1 MITRKAKQFERS
13 LSRRSLLV
21 GGGQLLLTSALVG
34 RLFYLQVVAS
44 REYEALSDRNRFD
57 YVIMPPSRGRIFDAK
72 GRLLA
77 GNAEAYALN
86 IIPQFT
92 NDLYES
98 LRTLSNLVAL
108 EDELIS
114 ELIDNA
120 NSRPSFLPLT
130 IRDDLTQREVARVV
144 VRAPELPGVSFDR
157 IEKRIYPQGL
167 LTGHLTGYVGRVTKD
182 DIENG
187 RAHPELINSR
197 NGKSGIEYAFEEDL
211 RGHPGREQ
219 VLVNALGRPIK
230 KSVKE
235 QPVSGKDI
243 NLTIDIN
250 LQSYA
255 ASILKRG
262 RNKPLS
268 IDDPKVQR
276 AMSDDPELLQVLNT
290 SDGQVFEDLRGR
302 VVPSET
308 GSVIVIDIKTGGI
321 KAMVSTPTFDPNIM
335 SGRISHQ
342 EWDAL
347 INHPRT
353 PLLDRCIK
361 GQYAPGSTFKMV
373 VALAALEAGIINE
386 QSRFFCP
393 GHKELG
399 NAKFHCWNKNGH
411 GRVNVVEA
419 LEQSCDVFFYELA
432 LKTGIK
438 RIASMS
444 KRFGLGDDTEIMI
457 PGEKSGL
464 IPDKEW
470 KQKHIGE
477 VWTPG
482 ETVVASIGQGYVLA
496 TPLQLAVMTAR
507 LADGNKQIMPVL
519 REDEEI
525 TQFKE
530 IGVSDSSMAII
541 RRGMDKVVNGE
552 KGTAR
557 NYKLDL
563 DGIVMAGK
571 TGTVQVKRI
580 TKAERERGIVDNMDR
595 PWKFRD
601 HALFT
606 GYAPLDNPRYAIAV
620 VVEHGGSGSSGA
632 APIARD
638 ILTYIFEQGI

>member
-13 LSRRSLLV
+13 LSRRSLLI
-21 GGGQLLLTSALVG
+21 GGGQVLLTSVLVG
-34 RLFYLQVVAS
+34 RLFYLQVMES
-44 REYEALSDRNRFD
+44 SEYEALSDKNRFD
-57 YVIMPPSRGRIFDAK
+57 YVVMPPSRGRIFDTK

-86 IIPQFT
+86 IVPKLT
-92 NDLYES
+92 SDLYQS
-98 LRTLSNLVAL
+98 LLAL
-108 EDELIS
+108 S
-114 ELIDNA
+114 ELVTLDDDLIA
-120 NSRPSFLPLT
+120 ELMERAESQPSFLPLT

-144 VRAPELPGVSFDR
+144 VRTPELPGVSFDR

-167 LTGHLTGYVGRVTKD
+167 LTGHLTGYVGRITKE
-182 DIENG
+182 DIEQG
-187 RAHPELINSR
+187 RAHPQLINMR
-197 NGKSGIEYAFEEDL
+197 NGKSGIEYAFEQDL
-211 RGHPGREQ
+211 RGKPGREQ
-219 VLVNALGRPIK
+219 ILVNALGRPIK

-255 ASILKRG
+255 TSILKRG

-268 IDDPKVQR
+268 MNAAKVQR
-276 AMSDDPELLQVLNT
+276 AMIDDPELARILT
-290 SDGQVFEDLRGR
+290 MSDGHVFEDALGR
-302 VVPSET
+302 VVPPET
-308 GSVIVIDIKTGGI
+308 GSVIVIDIETGAI
-321 KAMVSTPTFDPNIM
+321 KAMVSTPTFDPNVM
-335 SGRISHQ
+335 SGRISHD
-342 EWDAL
+342 EWDIL
-347 INHPRT
+347 VNHPRT

-361 GQYAPGSTFKMV
+361 GQYAPGSTFKMI
-373 VALAALEAGIINE
+373 VALAALEAGIITDT
-386 QSRFFCP
+386 SSFFCP

-399 NAKFHCWNKNGH
+399 NAKFHCWNNLGH
-411 GRVNVVEA
+411 GRVNVIEA

-444 KRFGLGDDTEIMI
+444 KRFGLGDDTAIMI

-464 IPDKEW
+464 IPDKAW
-470 KQKHIGE
+470 KEKHIGE

-496 TPLQLAVMTAR
+496 TPIQLAVMTAR
-507 LADGNKQIMPVL
+507 MAQGQNRITPVL
-519 REDEEI
+519 REDEIESAYDP
-525 TQFKE
+525 
-530 IGVSDSSMAII
+530 IGVSAASMDII
-541 RRGMDKVVNGE
+541 RRGMYDVVNG
-552 KGTAR
+552 KNGTAK

-580 TKAERERGIVDNMDR
+580 TKAERERGIVDNLER

-606 GYAPLDNPRYAIAV
+606 GYAPFDNPKYAIAV
-620 VVEHGGSGSSGA
+620 IVEHGGSGSSGA

>member
-13 LSRRSLLV
+13 LSRRSLLI
-21 GGGQLLLTSALVG
+21 GGGQAVLTSLLVG
-34 RLFYLQVVAS
+34 RLFYLQVVES
-44 REYEALSDRNRFD
+44 SQYEALSDRNRFD
-57 YVIMPPSRGRIFDAK
+57 YVIIPPSRGRIFDAK

-77 GNAEAYALN
+77 GNAEAYALK

-92 NDLYES
+92 DDLYQS
-98 LRTLSNLVAL
+98 LRALSEFVTLDDAL
-108 EDELIS
+108 IADLMEDAE
-114 ELIDNA
+114 
-120 NSRPSFLPLT
+120 RQPSFLPLT

-144 VRAPELPGVSFDR
+144 VRSPELPGVSFDR

-167 LTGHLTGYVGRVTKD
+167 LTGHLTGYVGRITKE
-182 DIENG
+182 DIDQG
-187 RAHPELINSR
+187 RALPELINIR
-197 NGKSGIEYAFEEDL
+197 NGKSGIEYAFENDL
-211 RGHPGREQ
+211 RGEPGREQ

-268 IDDPKVQR
+268 MKSAKVQR
-276 AMSDDPELLQVLNT
+276 AISNDPELGEVLSG
-290 SDGQVFEDLRGR
+290 SDGLVFEDPKGR

-308 GSVIVIDIKTGGI
+308 GSVVVIDVQTGAI
-321 KAMVSTPTFDPNIM
+321 KAMLSTPTFDPNIL
-335 SGRISHQ
+335 SGRISHK
-342 EWDAL
+342 EWNKL
-347 INHPRT
+347 VNHPRT
-353 PLLDRCIK
+353 PLMDRCIK
-361 GQYAPGSTFKMV
+361 GQYAPGSTFKMI
-373 VALAALEAGIINE
+373 VALAALEAGII
-386 QSRFFCP
+386 SDSSTFFCP

-399 NAKFHCWNKNGH
+399 NAKFHCWRKPGH
-411 GRVNVVEA
+411 GRVNIVQA

-444 KRFGLGDDTEIMI
+444 KRFGLGDETAIMI
-457 PGEKSGL
+457 PGEKTGL

-470 KQKHIGE
+470 KQKNIGE
-477 VWTPG
+477 SWTPG

-496 TPLQLAVMTAR
+496 TPIQLAVMTAR
-507 LADGNKQIMPVL
+507 IAHGENQIIPVL
-519 REDEEI
+519 REEQKTTDND
-525 TQFKE
+525 KM
-530 IGVSDSSMAII
+530 GVSASSMAII
-541 RRGMDKVVNGE
+541 RRGMDAVVNGK

-563 DGIVMAGK
+563 DGIAMAGK

-606 GYAPLDNPRYAIAV
+606 GYAPLDNPKYAVAV

>member
-1 MITRKAKQFERS
+1 MITRKAKKFERS
-13 LSRRSLLV
+13 LSRRALLT
-21 GGGQLLLTSALVG
+21 GGGQALVTSVLVG
-34 RLFYLQVVAS
+34 RLFYLQVLES
-44 REYEALSDRNRFD
+44 SEYEALSDRNRFD

-86 IIPQFT
+86 IVPKLT
-92 NDLYES
+92 KDLYES
-98 LRTLSNLVAL
+98 LRTLSELVRL
-108 EDELIS
+108 DDELIA
-114 ELIDNA
+114 ELMDRA
-120 NSRPSFLPLT
+120 KEQPSFLPLT

-144 VRAPELPGVSFDR
+144 VRTPELPGVSFDR

-167 LTGHLTGYVGRVTKD
+167 LTGHLTGYVGRVTKE
-182 DIENG
+182 DIEQG
-187 RAHPELINSR
+187 RAHPQLVNIR
-197 NGKSGIEYAFEEDL
+197 NGKSGIEYAFEQDL
-211 RGHPGREQ
+211 RGRPGREQ
-219 VLVNALGRPIK
+219 ILVNALGRPIK

-262 RNKPLS
+262 KNTPLS
-268 IDDPKVQR
+268 ASSAKVQR
-276 AMSDDPELLQVLNT
+276 AVADNPELSRILAT
-290 SDGQVFEDLRGR
+290 SDGQVFEDALGR
-302 VVPSET
+302 VVPPET
-308 GSVIVIDIKTGGI
+308 GSVVVIDIHTGAI
-321 KAMVSTPTFDPNIM
+321 KAMVSTPTIDPNVM
-335 SGRISHQ
+335 SGRISHK
-342 EWDAL
+342 EWDTL

-373 VALAALEAGIINE
+373 VALAALEAGIITDSS
-386 QSRFFCP
+386 QFFCP

-399 NAKFHCWNKNGH
+399 NAKFHCWNKHGH
-411 GRVNVVEA
+411 GRVNVIEA

-438 RIASMS
+438 RISTMS
-444 KRFGLGDDTEIMI
+444 KRFGLGDNTAITI

-464 IPDKEW
+464 IPDKAW

-496 TPLQLAVMTAR
+496 TPIQLAVMTAR
-507 LADGNKQIMPVL
+507 IAQGKSRVTPVM
-519 REDEEI
+519 RENEI
-525 TQFKE
+525 ASDFDP
-530 IGVSDSSMAII
+530 IGVSAASMDII
-541 RRGMDKVVNGE
+541 HRGMNDVVNGK

-563 DGIVMAGK
+563 DGIAMAGK

-606 GYAPLDNPRYAIAV
+606 GYAPLDNPKYAIAV